1 MWTDCDHVAHRDS
14 QIYLS
19 NSLIN
24 HVNKISTEM
33 LAKNSYPL
41 YIGNFL
47 PMAYIGNII
56 PASWTSQG
64 CFQSLDITLDSS
76 LSTNERPAE
85 HEVKIEDI
93 ILRCRSLNSN
103 ASFTSQLVFSLQ
115 DGAISFQKRKFLML
129 NYRVCVKYVTEISL
143 PIAKIRVSQ
152 NLHHAAEG
160 GLKIFQDFQFNFQV
174 RLLLEISQKK
184 KKNEI
189 IHIQDLN
196 K

>member
-1 MWTDCDHVAHRDS
+1 MLYYNLGWQFMWTDCVHVAHRDS

-19 NSLIN
+19 SSLIN

-47 PMAYIGNII
+47 PMASVGNII
-56 PASWTSQG
+56 PASWPGQG

-115 DGAISFQKRKFLML
+115 DGTISFQKRKFLML
-129 NYRVCVKYVTEISL
+129 NYRVCVK
-143 PIAKIRVSQ
+143 
-152 NLHHAAEG
+152 
-160 GLKIFQDFQFNFQV
+160 
-174 RLLLEISQKK
+174 
-184 KKNEI
+184 
-189 IHIQDLN
+189 
-196 K
+196 